1 MTKNIIR
8 KEQAKS
14 GTAHINFFA
23 LLSCH
28 IVAEQIRTP
37 GQPSPS
43 NPENPSNEGGPLTL
57 ADLIATLDDV
67 EQTSDGY
74 LVHCPAHNDSKQSL
88 RLTVSDQGKVLAK
101 CRAGCATTDVVKAL
115 GITMKDLATMTAGEV
130 DLSKLATSQDVPAS
144 PADVAALAVQ
154 LDKFHKD
161 LVDLVS
167 EPALE
172 ALDYAARRFGMDS
185 ADVERLGL
193 GYAGPARYNEDRE
206 LIDGLP
212 GGPRLVVPFRDRD
225 GVPRGFQARALARD
239 ASVRWLGPKSPDGA
253 SWAKIGYFPGSAGFE
268 EVLITE
274 GPGDALTGSSA
285 LGFDTIGIRGAGLV
299 ANSAVIN
306 DLVEMLGGRPAVIAG
321 DGDPA
326 GRRFSATLAEA
337 LVARE
342 IPVKVLDLPDG
353 LDLTDW
359 RTENPGRFYAEAIR
373 AIAEAEAV
381 KSRSA
386 ALLAWD
392 EDRYSLTDLG
402 GARYLRDY
410 IESIG
415 SGVRYSE
422 EVGFFLLEEG
432 VWRKDERQGV
442 RTHAQSVADLVR
454 DLARTASIEA
464 KRDGASEAEK
474 KRAARLNKYAAH
486 VQTSNGLNFM
496 LRELQAVQGVPAS
509 VGDFDQH
516 PDLLACRN
524 GVVDLRTGELRPH
537 DPALLLTRRVDFDYD
552 PNARAPRW
560 EAFLHEVF
568 PKYPELPAYMQR
580 LVGYGITGHTTEQ
593 CFAVLWG
600 TGANGKSVY
609 TDTLTEVFRE
619 LTTTT
624 PFSTFEDRASGGIPN
639 DLAALKGAR
648 LVMASEGEQGRP
660 MAESVLKRV
669 TGRDLIAA
677 RFMRKEFFEFRPQF
691 LLNLATNFKPSF
703 KGQDEGLWRRV
714 KLIPWERF
722 FEPHERDHR
731 LSEKLLAEREGILAW
746 AVRGAMEWYRTGLND
761 PAIIQDSTKE
771 YRETSNVLD
780 GFLPGVY
787 EFGDDGKAIQGELLF
802 HAFQEWADEGN
813 YIDLKRWSRR
823 AFFGALEERGLV
835 KKRGTG
841 GKTVF
846 YGIRRARQTDAVPD
860 HAEPERAEGPTG
872 ATFSTEPKLGDSGRI
887 SGADLESIL

>member
-1 MTKNIIR
+1 M
-8 KEQAKS
+8 
-14 GTAHINFFA
+14 
-23 LLSCH
+23 
-28 IVAEQIRTP
+28 
-37 GQPSPS
+37 
-43 NPENPSNEGGPLTL
+43 TL
-57 ADLIATLDDV
+57 AELIATLDDV
-67 EQTSDGY
+67 ETTSDGY

-88 RLTVSDQGKVLAK
+88 RLTVSDQGKVLMR
-101 CRAGCATTDVVKAL
+101 CRAGCETKDVVKAL
-115 GITMKDLATMTAGEV
+115 GLTMRDLATMTAGDV

-144 PADVAALAVQ
+144 PADVAALAVK
-154 LDKFHKD
+154 LDR
-161 LVDLVS
+161 
-167 EPALE
+167 
-172 ALDYAARRFGMDS
+172 YAAHLLGSAEGRADALAYAADRFGASEDD
-185 ADVERLGL
+185 AERLGL
-193 GYAGPARYNEDRE
+193 GYAED
-206 LIDGLP
+206 LG

-225 GVPRGFQARALARD
+225 GVPRGFQARALAKD
-239 ASVRWLGPKSPDGA
+239 AAVRWLGPKSPDGA
-253 SWAKIGYFPGSAGFE
+253 SWAKVGYFPGSAGFD

-274 GPGDALTGSSA
+274 GPGDALTSSCA
-285 LGFDTIGIRGAGLV
+285 LGFDTIGIRGAGLSANPAVVSELV
-299 ANSAVIN
+299 A
-306 DLVEMLGGRPAVIAG
+306 MLDGRPAVIAG

-326 GRRFSATLAEA
+326 GRRFSVTLAEA
-337 LVARE
+337 LVSHE

-359 RTENPGRFYAEAIR
+359 RDQNPGRFYADAIR
-373 AIAEAEAV
+373 AIAEAEHV
-381 KSRSA
+381 KSRTA

-392 EDRYSLTDLG
+392 EERYSLSDLG

-415 SGVRYSE
+415 SGVRYTE
-422 EVGFFLLEEG
+422 EVGFYLLEDG
-432 VWRKDERQGV
+432 VWRKDERQAV

-454 DLARTASIEA
+454 DLARTAAIEA
-464 KRDGASEAEK
+464 SRDGASESEK
-474 KRAARLNKYAAH
+474 KRAGRLNKYAAH

-509 VGDFDQH
+509 VQDFDQH

-537 DPALLLTRRVDFDYD
+537 DPELLLTRRVDLNYD

-560 EAFLHEVF
+560 EAFLDQVF
-568 PKYPELPAYMQR
+568 PAYPDLPAYMRR

-648 LVMASEGEQGRP
+648 LVMAAEGEQGRP

-677 RFMRKEFFEFRPQF
+677 RFMRKEFFEFRPTF

-714 KLIPWERF
+714 KLIPWERYF
-722 FEPHERDHR
+722 KPEERDHR
-731 LSEKLLAEREGILAW
+731 LGDKLLAEAEGIFAW
-746 AVRGAMEWYRTGLND
+746 AVRGSIEWYKGGLQD
-761 PAIIQDSTKE
+761 PEIIRSSTKE
-771 YRETSNVLD
+771 YRETSDALA
-780 GFLPGVY
+780 GFIPGVFVAD
-787 EFGDDGKAIQGELLF
+787 ETAGRVEGKVLF
-802 HAFQEWADEGN
+802 DEYLKWADEEN
-813 YIDLKRWSRR
+813 LPAKERWTRR
-823 AFFGALEERGLV
+823 TFFGALEERGFT
-835 KKRGTG
+835 KR
-841 GKTVF
+841 KTMNGVAF
-846 YGIRRARQTDAVPD
+846 DGIRRARRTDAVPE
-860 HAEPERAEGPTG
+860 HAEPETPVAEAAPV
-872 ATFSTEPKLGDSGRI
+872 ALLPVEPSETRPI
-887 SGADLESIL
+887 SGADLDSIL